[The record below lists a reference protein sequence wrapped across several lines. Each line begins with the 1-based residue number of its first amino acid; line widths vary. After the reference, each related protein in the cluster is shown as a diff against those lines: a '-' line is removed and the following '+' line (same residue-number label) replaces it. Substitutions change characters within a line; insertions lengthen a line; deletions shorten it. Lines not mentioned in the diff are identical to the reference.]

1 MKNYFETQR
10 VNWRNFSPK
19 NIIFKSNRLVKKLL
33 PSENVLSWTSKSH
46 RNQEMC
52 KKTGCK
58 AVQTNQYNGQPFTY
72 YTKENY
78 KGVMVQL
85 RDLKSDYP
93 CANID
98 FVDYTD
104 RQDSV
109 GNNIA
114 NLDLLMYINS
124 FHCPWQYVRCPQTNN
139 WTRQQNG
146 NIAPVDEGY
155 RISVGGQG
163 DSNPMLFEDFQEIL
177 EISNSIKNFL
187 VDCIV
192 PAKNGEYDYSELMV
206 A

>member
-58 AVQTNQYNGQPFTY
+58 ATQTNQFGGQPYTY

-85 RDLKSDYP
+85 RDLKSG
-93 CANID
+93 
-98 FVDYTD
+98 F
-104 RQDSV
+104 
-109 GNNIA
+109 
-114 NLDLLMYINS
+114 
-124 FHCPWQYVRCPQTNN
+124 
-139 WTRQQNG
+139 
-146 NIAPVDEGY
+146 
-155 RISVGGQG
+155 VGGRNSG
-163 DSNPMLFEDFQEIL
+163 CYSMLIILLFFECSYLSMF
-177 EISNSIKNFL
+177 FL
-187 VDCIV
+187 CEFCWVPIV
-192 PAKNGEYDYSELMV
+192 CVLAT
-206 A
+206 